1 MARTSEQN
9 KKKII
14 REFQM
19 MKDFELSA
27 KDLYIKIAA
36 SPDVKQQ
43 QIKDTFATIA
53 EDEQRHAEIVQAIIN
68 IVTKTL

>member
-1 MARTSEQN
+1 MAKVSERN

-14 REFQM
+14 GEFEM

-43 QIKDTFATIA
+43 QIKDTFTKIA
-53 EDEQRHAEIVQAIIN
+53 EDEQRHAEIVQKIID
-68 IVTKTL
+68 IVTNAL